1 MSKVKNEKELLK
13 KAIRV
18 GMRYGENRG
27 VVKFDPTD
35 SANDKIEFIYRLLVH
50 DKLIVPLPQEKISQV
65 TMKHKLALWAS
76 KLDENKIK
84 KE

>member
-1 MSKVKNEKELLK
+1 MTKLKDEKELLK

-27 VVKFDPTD
+27 VVKFDVAD

-50 DKLIVPLPQEKISQV
+50 DKLITPLPSEQLSLSS
-65 TMKHKLALWAS
+65 MKHKLALWVS
-76 KLDENKIK
+76 KLEV
-84 KE
+84 